1 MRTAAT
7 VAPNEAAG
15 ASDQA
20 AAAKATPMPS
30 MEEIVSLCKRRGFIF
45 PSSDIYNGFN
55 GFYDYGPLGVELKQ
69 NIKQAWWRHF
79 VHGREDMTGLDSSI
93 IASPSIWEASG
104 RAKAP
109 FGIAQSLPHRDHAA
123 QLHLPVPLS
132 ASKWRSSTSSVRAT
146 TSGRT
151 GGSGSQTRA
160 GGSFLMGI
168 GLREDLM
175 GYEAH
180 ADDSLAHHA
189 RGLRGQ

>member
-1 MRTAAT
+1 M
-7 VAPNEAAG
+7 
-15 ASDQA
+15 
-20 AAAKATPMPS
+20 
-30 MEEIVSLCKRRGFIF
+30 SLCKRRGFIF
-45 PSSDIYNGFN
+45 FPSSDTYKRVQRVLRLRAAGR
-55 GFYDYGPLGVELKQ
+55 GAQAEHQAGVR
-69 NIKQAWWRHF
+69 WRWPF
-79 VHGREDMTGLDSSI
+79 VHGREDITGLDSSI

-132 ASKWRSSTSSVRAT
+132 ASKWRSSTSSSARAT

-151 GGSGSQTRA
+151 GGSGSRTRA